1 MESETKDKI
10 ELQDKLANFYK
21 SNKIKIFITISFF
34 IVILIVFT
42 FFKIN
47 FEKKN
52 NLIAENYIKA
62 GIYLVSGE
70 KEKSKTIYDEI
81 IYSNNKF
88 YAILALNTILEK
100 DLINEKK
107 KIIEYFNLV
116 EGLNLSINQKDLIS
130 FKKALYFIKSKQFKE
145 GKNILEDLIKKNSKL
160 KSLAE
165 EVISE

>member
-21 SNKIKIFITISFF
+21 SNKIKIFITISVF

-52 NLIAENYIKA
+52 NFIAENYIKA

-70 KEKSKTIYDEI
+70 KEKSKLFTM
-81 IYSNNKF
+81 K
-88 YAILALNTILEK
+88 
-100 DLINEKK
+100 
-107 KIIEYFNLV
+107 
-116 EGLNLSINQKDLIS
+116 
-130 FKKALYFIKSKQFKE
+130 
-145 GKNILEDLIKKNSKL
+145 
-160 KSLAE
+160 
-165 EVISE
+165 

>member
-21 SNKIKIFITISFF
+21 SNKIKIFITISVF

-52 NLIAENYIKA
+52 NFIAENYIKA

-70 KEKSKTIYDEI
+70 KEKSKIIYDEI

-100 DLINEKK
+100 DLINEKN

-116 EGLNLSINQKDLIS
+116 EDLNLSNDQKDLLS
-130 FKKALYFIKSKQFKE
+130 FKKALYFIKSKQIKE